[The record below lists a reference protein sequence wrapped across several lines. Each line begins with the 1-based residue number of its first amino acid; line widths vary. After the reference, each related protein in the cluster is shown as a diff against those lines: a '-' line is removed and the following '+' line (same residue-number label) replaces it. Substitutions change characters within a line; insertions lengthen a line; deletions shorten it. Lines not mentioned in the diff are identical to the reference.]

1 MSYIGNAKSPLI
13 FGPNTRDDIV
23 PDGTKTIFD
32 LSQEVPG
39 GYEENITVIRQKYI
53 TRSVVKNTTNLVFE
67 NNVLGDQIS
76 TTDQDLAAA
85 LSRFAP
91 GDFLIIA
98 GPSSVDSLGTYG
110 VTAVDYNGTDISIT
124 VDGNILPADSGD
136 VNVEIIHG
144 YYDNWEVLQPG
155 TDYTISGIGS
165 LYNKQIGFSSA
176 PKEEEKIYVLHR
188 GEATYNFVPTAGSVG
203 PDQLQQNLRNFVV
216 DRHTGTGSQ
225 VNFSLS
231 QPAIDSK
238 SLLVTVDGVIVDGDS
253 LGFSSGTWSLTETS
267 SGSGIFDRITFD
279 VAPAVGKIIRI
290 LHLGF
295 STVSR
300 RALYSPNQSA
310 LVVPP
315 SSVGSYELQNDSV
328 TSAKL
333 VDGSVISTKIADDA
347 VNGSKILLNNN
358 QALRSK
364 NSSGTAVDLVKLN
377 TSNSV
382 VLTSPTNF
390 SINGDIIPA
399 SPKDLGTTAN
409 PFKELHLNGPIKV
422 DESVVG
428 QSITIDSGN
437 ISTPTLNVTGDIT
450 VGGVVDGVDISDLED
465 RVQLLEFGFPIG
477 GIIQFGGETAPPG
490 WLLCDGSSYSSSLY
504 PSLYSVIGVKYGGVA
519 GTSFNVPDLRRRIPI
534 GKSASAPTNI
544 LGATGGQFDHIH
556 ELPDHTHDDS
566 HTHLVPAHHHEHNIS
581 NGSNLAIT
589 VNSGTHST
597 STSHTHTTF
606 STSLTEGSHEHVL
619 GSVGDTSAVS
629 RQVFASSEQLAISG
643 ILSARNPA
651 HTHGLSGTTSANS
664 VNHTHAAD
672 AITETGTGLANHTHS
687 VSTIDIERA
696 GNIGS
701 STNYHFVIG
710 TVSSGLSS
718 DKNLRANSANYDGD
732 HDHDL
737 TVTTTT
743 ESASHTHN
751 LSSVSISTTG
761 STHDHVV
768 RGTVPGTNSSH
779 QHTINIPAFTGN
791 SSSNGEHTH
800 PTGSFTGKI
809 GKVTGGVSGDS
820 NITSLGRSTNTTGQ
834 ISAPGPGTSFSAN
847 PPYIVLNYIIKI

>member
-53 TRSVVKNTTNLVFE
+53 TRSIVKNTTNLVFE

-91 GDFLIIA
+91 GDFLIVA

-216 DRHTGTGSQ
+216 DRYTATGSEF
-225 VNFSLS
+225 NFSLS

-238 SLLVTVDGVIVDGDS
+238 SLLVTVDGAIVDGDS
-253 LGFSSGTWSLTETS
+253 LGFVDGGWSLTETS
-267 SGSGIFDRITFD
+267 VGSGIFDRITFD
-279 VAPAVGKIIRI
+279 VAPTVGKIIRI

-315 SSVGSYELQNDSV
+315 DSVGSYELQNDSV
-328 TSAKL
+328 STAKL
-333 VDGSVISTKIADDA
+333 VDGAVISTKIADDA
-347 VNGSKILLNNN
+347 VNGNKILLNNN

-364 NSSGTAVDLVKLN
+364 NSSGTPVDLVKLN
-377 TSNSV
+377 ASNSV
-382 VLTSPTNF
+382 DLTSPTNF
-390 SINGDIIPA
+390 SINGDIIPT

-437 ISTPTLNVTGDIT
+437 ISTPTLSVTGDIT

-504 PSLYSVIGVKYGGVA
+504 PSLYSVIGVKYGGVT
-519 GTSFNVPDLRRRIPI
+519 GTSFNVPDLRQRIPI

-544 LGATGGQFDHIH
+544 LGATGGQFDHFH

-566 HTHLVPAHHHEHNIS
+566 HTHAVPAHHHEHNIS

-606 STSLTEGSHEHVL
+606 LTSSSEGSHEHLL
-619 GSVGDTSAVS
+619 GNVGDTSAVT

-643 ILSARNPA
+643 ILPSRNPA
-651 HTHGLSGTTSANS
+651 HTHGISGTTSINS

-696 GNIGS
+696 GNIGA
-701 STNYHFVIG
+701 STDYHFVVG
-710 TVSSGLSS
+710 TVSFGLSADRDLRDNLS
-718 DKNLRANSANYDGD
+718 DYDGD

-737 TVTTTT
+737 TVIITT

-751 LSSVSISTTG
+751 LSSTTISTTG

-834 ISAPGPGTSFSAN
+834 ISAPGPGTSYSAN